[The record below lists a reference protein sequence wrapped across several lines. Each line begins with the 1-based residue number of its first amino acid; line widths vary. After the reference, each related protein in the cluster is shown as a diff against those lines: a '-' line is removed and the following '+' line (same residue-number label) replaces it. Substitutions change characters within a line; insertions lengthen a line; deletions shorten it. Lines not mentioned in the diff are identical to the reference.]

1 MPEEGIETQE
11 IKERV
16 EEAAEHAH
24 GAHRGAQW
32 LTWLSL
38 STAIIAVL
46 AAIAALESGSYANEA
61 IVQKNDAV
69 LHQSKADDAWAY
81 YHAKGI
87 EAALYSTQAEAA
99 SRPETGA
106 KWRALSEHEAQSR
119 DAIRREAEDDEKAVS
134 EMDTEAAH
142 SLHVHHEFAKSVT
155 IFQVAIALAAIG
167 ALTRRQPMW
176 WISLVI
182 GAAGIAFFVA
192 GFVRSARAGER
203 TELERE
209 PASFAASTAGK

>member
-1 MPEEGIETQE
+1 MPEDGIETQE
-11 IKERV
+11 IKERL

-24 GAHRGAQW
+24 GAHRGPQW

-38 STAIIAVL
+38 STAIVAVL

-87 EAALYSTQAEAA
+87 EAALYSAQAETAP
-99 SRPETGA
+99 RPEA
-106 KWRALSEHEAQSR
+106 QARWRALADREAQKR
-119 DAIRREAEDDEKAVS
+119 EDIRREAEDEQRAVA
-134 EMDTEAAH
+134 EMDSEASR
-142 SLHVHHEFAKSVT
+142 SLRVHHEFAKSVT
-155 IFQVAIALAAIG
+155 IFQVAIALAAIA

-182 GAAGIAFFVA
+182 GAVGVAFFVL
-192 GFVRSARAGER
+192 GLARLAQKAPR
-203 TELERE
+203 AELERTSL
-209 PASFAASTAGK
+209 ASSTAGT